1 MKLQNE
7 GLQRR
12 RQKRFLGFMACFE
25 GEEFWEEKF

>member
-12 RQKRFLGFMACFE
+12 RQKRFLGISSE